1 VTDIFREVE
10 EEVRRERFEQ
20 LWKKYGDYIIAGA
33 ALLIIAAAGFQLWR
47 VYQQREQAK
56 ASATYAIA
64 SQMLDGGA
72 AGSAALTFDK
82 LAQTAPGGYAKL
94 ALLQK
99 ANSLLAAGNVTQAV
113 DVYKQVAA
121 KGDPLLAP
129 VARIRAAWASV
140 DTAPRSDID
149 VLLKPLLDQTSP
161 WHPMAREII
170 AYSDYRSGATAK
182 AQAEFLAISKD
193 KDAPPAVR
201 RRSEVM
207 AGYLAAGG
215 DQNFGTVPPPPA
227 PPQIQAQP
235 QTGAAAPQTAPAPP
249 TQGAKPK

>member
-10 EEVRRERFEQ
+10 EEVRRERYAQ
-20 LWKKYGDYIIAGA
+20 LWKKYGDYVIAGA
-33 ALLIIAAAGFQLWR
+33 ALLIIAAAGIQLWR
-47 VYQQREQAK
+47 IHVQQEQAK

-82 LAQTAPGGYAKL
+82 LAQTAPGGYAQL

-99 ANSLLAAGNVTQAV
+99 ANALYASGNTAQAV
-113 DVYKQVAA
+113 ETYKQVAA

-129 VARIRAAWASV
+129 VARIRAAWATV
-140 DTAPRSDID
+140 DMAPRSDID
-149 VLLKPLLDQTSP
+149 TLLKPLLDQTSP

-170 AYSDYRSGATAK
+170 AYDDYRNGATAK
-182 AQAEFLAISKD
+182 ARSEFQAISKD
-193 KDAPPAVR
+193 KAAPTAVR

-207 AGYLAAGG
+207 ASYLAAGG
-215 DQNFGTVPPPPA
+215 DQNFGTVPQPTAPPA
-227 PPQIQAQP
+227 GAGS
-235 QTGAAAPQTAPAPP
+235 GAAPKTAPA
-249 TQGAKPK
+249 QGAKPQ

>member
-1 VTDIFREVE
+1 MTDIFREVE
-10 EEVRRERFEQ
+10 EEVRREHYAE
-20 LWKKYGDYIIAGA
+20 LWKKYGDYVIAGA
-33 ALLIIAAAGFQLWR
+33 ALVIIAAAGFQLWR
-47 VYQQREQAK
+47 IHEQREQAK

-82 LAQTAPGGYAKL
+82 LAQTAPSGYAQL

-99 ANSLLAAGNVTQAV
+99 ANALYAAGNVPQAV
-113 DVYKQVAA
+113 EVYKQVAA

-129 VARIRAAWASV
+129 VARIRAAWATV

-149 VLLKPLLDQTSP
+149 TLLKPLLDPASP
-161 WHPMAREII
+161 WHPMAREIL
-170 AYSDYRSGATAK
+170 AYDDYRNGATAK
-182 AQAEFLAISKD
+182 AQAEFLAVSKD
-193 KDAPPAVR
+193 KNAPAAVR

-215 DQNFGTVPPPPA
+215 DQNYGTVPPLAPPA
-227 PPQIQAQP
+227 AAQH
-235 QTGAAAPQTAPAPP
+235 GAAQNGAAPQTAPA
-249 TQGAKPK
+249 QGAKPQ

>member
-1 VTDIFREVE
+1 MTDIFREVE
-10 EEVRRERFEQ
+10 EEVRRERYAE

-33 ALLIIAAAGFQLWR
+33 ALAIIAAAGIQLWR
-47 VYQQREQAK
+47 IHEQQEQAK
-56 ASATYAIA
+56 AAATYAIA

-82 LAQTAPGGYAKL
+82 LAQTAPSGYAQL

-99 ANSLLAAGNVTQAV
+99 ANALSANGNLPQAV
-113 DVYKQVAA
+113 EIYKQVAA

-129 VARIRAAWASV
+129 VARIRAAWATV
-140 DTAPRSDID
+140 DTAPRADID
-149 VLLKPLLDQTSP
+149 TLLKPLLDQSSP

-170 AYSDYRSGATAK
+170 AYDDYRSGATAK

-193 KDAPPAVR
+193 KDAPAATK

-215 DQNFGTVPPPPA
+215 DQNYGTVPPPPA
-227 PPQIQAQP
+227 PPSAAQN
-235 QTGAAAPQTAPAPP
+235 GAAQNGAAPQTAP
-249 TQGAKPK
+249 QGTKPQ

>member
-33 ALLIIAAAGFQLWR
+33 ALVIIAAAGFQLWR

-56 ASATYAIA
+56 ASATYAVA

-72 AGSAALTFDK
+72 AGAAAMTFEK
-82 LAQTAPGGYAKL
+82 LAQTAPGGYAQL
-94 ALLQK
+94 ARLQE
-99 ANSLLAAGNVTQAV
+99 ANALYTSGKVSQAI
-113 DVYKQVAA
+113 DTYKQVIA

-129 VARIRAAWASV
+129 VARIRAAWATVETS
-140 DTAPRSDID
+140 PRGDINA
-149 VLLKPLLDQTSP
+149 LLAPLLDQTSP
-161 WHPMAREII
+161 WHAMAREII
-170 AYSDYRSGATAK
+170 AYDDYRNGATAK
-182 AQAEFLAISKD
+182 ALQEFQAIAKD
-193 KDAPPAVR
+193 KDSPSAVR

-215 DQNFGTVPPPPA
+215 DQNYGTVPPPPKA
-227 PPQIQAQP
+227 AEPPA
-235 QTGAAAPQTAPAPP
+235 TPAPTTP
-249 TQGAKPK
+249 PAQGAKPQ

>member
-33 ALLIIAAAGFQLWR
+33 ALVVIAAAGFQLWR

-56 ASATYAIA
+56 ASATYAVA

-72 AGSAALTFDK
+72 AGAAAITFDK
-82 LAQTAPGGYAKL
+82 LAQTAPGGYAQL

-99 ANSLLAAGNVTQAV
+99 GNALYAAGQTTQAI
-113 DVYKQVAA
+113 DAYKQVAA

-129 VARIRAAWASV
+129 VARIRAAWATV
-140 DTAPRSDID
+140 ETAPRSDVD
-149 VLLKPLLDQTSP
+149 TLLKPLLDSSSP

-170 AYSDYRSGATAK
+170 AYDDFRNGATDK
-182 AQAEFLAISKD
+182 ALAEFQALSKDKDSPAALRRRSQVMAEFLA
-193 KDAPPAVR
+193 
-201 RRSEVM
+201 
-207 AGYLAAGG
+207 AGG
-215 DQNFGTVPPPPA
+215 EQNYGTVPPPPK
-227 PPQIQAQP
+227 PAQP
-235 QTGAAAPQTAPAPP
+235 QTPPAPNAPAA
-249 TQGAKPK
+249 QGAKPQ